1 MNGKPRK
8 VVLQTEIH
16 TSDLD
21 RAKAALLVL
30 EGFPT
35 VVLDDLAEIAA
46 IITGE
51 PRDNAGELIAK
62 GFADL
67 ENKAQEVAEL
77 IAFLL
82 PFVKSLRI
90 FEAGGDA
97 PGSTSSRNNT
107 PKGRL
112 Q

>member
-1 MNGKPRK
+1 MKGQPRK

-21 RAKAALLVL
+21 RAKAALLVI
-30 EGFPT
+30 EGFPS
-35 VVLDDLAEIAA
+35 VALDDLAEIAA
-46 IITGE
+46 IMTGE

-67 ENKAQEVAEL
+67 ESKLQELAEL
-77 IAFLL
+77 IEFLK
-82 PFVKSLRI
+82 PYAKALRI
-90 FEAGGDA
+90 FEMGRDA
-97 PGSTSSRNNT
+97 

>member
-1 MNGKPRK
+1 MKGQPRK

-16 TSDLD
+16 TADLD
-21 RAKAALLVL
+21 RAKAALLVI
-30 EGFPT
+30 EGFPS

-46 IITGE
+46 IMTGE
-51 PRDNAGELIAK
+51 PRDNAGEIIAR

-67 ENKAQEVAEL
+67 ESKAQELAAL

-82 PFVKSLRI
+82 PYFRALRV
-90 FEAGGDA
+90 FEVGQ
-97 PGSTSSRNNT
+97 
-107 PKGRL
+107 GRL